1 MAQEPEQA
9 DAAEN
14 IVQFTDV
21 RRRCKSTVQNSQTM
35 SEPNGAPHDD
45 EPPPDA
51 A

>member
-21 RRRCKSTVQNSQTM
+21 RRRRKSTVRRWLRVFAVVPVTLCIVCDS
-35 SEPNGAPHDD
+35 
-45 EPPPDA
+45 
-51 A
+51 

>member
-1 MAQEPEQA
+1 MAEEPEQA

-21 RRRCKSTVQNSQTM
+21 RSRRKSTVQNNQTM
-35 SEPNGAPHDD
+35 SEPKGASQDD